1 MKCKAVERLLIAA
14 DDREPSGRERE
25 AVAEHL
31 RGCAACRAF
40 VADRLRIR
48 ETLAAGLPA
57 APPEA
62 LDLKTRR
69 TLLDASRGTAPAAS
83 AARARARDAAEGT
96 GRAAPPLAVVL
107 ALVVSIILTAA
118 WLTFALADFD
128 PAVALP
134 VQAWLAIGLIA
145 ENVLVLFFAPVI
157 LRAVRLPRNGEP
169 AVSTE

>member
-1 MKCKAVERLLIAA
+1 MKCKAVERRLIAA

-31 RGCAACRAF
+31 RGCAACRTF

-57 APPEA
+57 APPKA
-62 LDLKTRR
+62 LSLKTRR
-69 TLLDASRGTAPAAS
+69 ALIDASRETAPAAS
-83 AARARARDAAEGT
+83 AGRARDAAEGT

-128 PAVALP
+128 PAMPLP